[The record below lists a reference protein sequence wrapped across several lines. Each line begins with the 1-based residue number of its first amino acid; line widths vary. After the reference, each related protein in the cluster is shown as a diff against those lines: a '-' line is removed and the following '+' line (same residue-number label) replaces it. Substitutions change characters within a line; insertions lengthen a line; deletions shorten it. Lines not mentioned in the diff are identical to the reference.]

1 MTPEQNN
8 RLNHLCS
15 EIAKEQDHTRF
26 HRLVKELN
34 ELLDEKEQ
42 RLDRRGHDDVMQQ
55 AKGKTA

>member
-1 MTPEQNN
+1 MTPEQNK

-15 EIAKEQDHTRF
+15 EIAKEQDHARF

-42 RLDRRGHDDVMQQ
+42 RLDRRGHDDVMQR
-55 AKGKTA
+55 AERESA